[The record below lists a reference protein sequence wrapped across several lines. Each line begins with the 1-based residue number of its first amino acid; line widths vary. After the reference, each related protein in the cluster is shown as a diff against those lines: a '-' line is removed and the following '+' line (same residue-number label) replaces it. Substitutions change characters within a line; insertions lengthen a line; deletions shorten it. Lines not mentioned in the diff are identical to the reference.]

1 MRAPERPISGVWAR
15 ITGRL
20 ADSGASE
27 ASSYTAV
34 EGGAPRDPQRPAAR
48 PLLRT
53 TYTAGPRAI
62 GRTPYTPAAGPT
74 PLAESRRPPPD
85 SEEIV
90 AAKRKK
96 AGRRQQTEAAA
107 RELRDRAS
115 RAGDRA
121 SEATARARG
130 LARRARDQ
138 SVERVRAFGSQARNS
153 VHQARDAVETTRK
166 LPLEPHLCLVM
177 TPRRPIPPLIMS
189 DSVRVATYN
198 VHRWQGANGRAKP
211 DVARAGYVISE
222 MEADVIALQ
231 EVLRPF
237 DEEGPTADDE
247 LGQLCDELD
256 LYMAFAATRR
266 HRRGQLGN
274 AILSRYPITGVSV
287 LDISYSRIERRGA
300 LAAHVGTAGA
310 NLGVVA
316 THLSLVDRTR
326 HRQVQ
331 SLMEHPALNAGPA
344 VLMGDMNAWRNCK
357 GSKVLEESL
366 GLHHNR
372 DWPPSFPSSRP
383 MLALDRIYSRNADV
397 VEVREHD
404 SPAARKAS
412 DHLPVVAEISL
423 EKVGVETG

>member
-1 MRAPERPISGVWAR
+1 M
-15 ITGRL
+15 
-20 ADSGASE
+20 
-27 ASSYTAV
+27 
-34 EGGAPRDPQRPAAR
+34 
-48 PLLRT
+48 
-53 TYTAGPRAI
+53 
-62 GRTPYTPAAGPT
+62 
-74 PLAESRRPPPD
+74 
-85 SEEIV
+85 

-96 AGRRQQTEAAA
+96 ADRRQQTEAAA

-138 SVERVRAFGSQARNS
+138 SVERVRALGNQARDS
-153 VHQARDAVETTRK
+153 VNQARDATAWK
-166 LPLEPHLCLVM
+166 LPLEPHLCLIM
-177 TPRRPIPPLIMS
+177 SPRRPIPPVIMS

-222 MEADVIALQ
+222 MDADVVALQ

-237 DEEGPTADDE
+237 DEHGPTADDE

-300 LAAHVGTAGA
+300 LAAHVGTTGA

-357 GSKVLEESL
+357 GSQVLEESL

-372 DWPPSFPSSRP
+372 DWPASFPSSRP
-383 MLALDRIYSRNADV
+383 LLALDRIYSRNADV
-397 VEVREHD
+397 VEVCEHD

-412 DHLPVVAEISL
+412 DHLPVVATVQLKDEVAL
-423 EKVGVETG
+423 